1 MASVTLRPGTI
12 VSATGAGSVAWSNPG
27 NAGAS
32 DNAYAT
38 ANVGTSPGESQWLRC
53 TNFNFASVIPAGA
66 IINGFT
72 LTIERKGS
80 AINSV
85 YDTRLYLYSG
95 SAAIGSNKAV
105 ATKWPTSDGIATYG
119 SSSDLWGTTGL
130 TGADV
135 NATGFGIELAVN
147 SSTFTTTA
155 SVDDIALTIDYTPQ
169 IDLAAY
175 LSSESFVLADLS
187 TSITFQSD
195 LQAFGGLAATLS
207 TSIPLQAALVS
218 ESAFSGFFSVAL
230 SADLWGQSALTADL
244 STGIACSAN
253 LQGNAWTAADLS
265 TQIPLSASCA
275 GQSSL
280 TADFTTQIRFSA
292 ALSGISQ
299 AYAGLTTE
307 IALAAVL
314 SGNAEATAALTIGRV
329 FIPPA
334 SQRIYLAEIT
344 CYDPALPGIR
354 TLRYSSGA
362 DGYDDAGTFY
372 PPLIEQPA
380 TIRREIPADV
390 AGGHVSASYG
400 ALTLVNASGAL
411 DPLRDYYYD
420 GYELTLK
427 VGDAGAGYGTFVT
440 RLRATIDNASF
451 ERNRVTVRL
460 RDRAETLKTPLQT
473 NTYGGTNAL
482 PNGLDGTADDLKG
495 KRKPLIFG
503 RIAALQPVLVNTS
516 RLIYQVND
524 GAVDAIINIFDSG
537 AYLTRGT
544 DYTAGQQSTFESAAV
559 AAGSFSTYAPAGLIK
574 LGSKPFG
581 TLAACVAERWDYT
594 QISAAG
600 VTQRMLQMRGY
611 GSADWMAQDFL
622 DLDAVNCGSVGV
634 QTEDGENVD
643 ILIDRTLGSVGA
655 WWGFDALN
663 RFRLRRLDAPTG
675 TAVATITDDHI
686 LEYDPVQSS
695 QRALWQVTLQG
706 DANYAVQDKA
716 NLAGIVA
723 ADRAAW
729 WEKATRDQS
738 STSTAVKTTRLLSQ
752 DATFA
757 SVANGI
763 SQTQAEAVRRRSL
776 FDGRR
781 DTLGLTVAAPNDW
794 MDLIDLGSEVT
805 IVSAKCGYPAGRN
818 MIVVMTQ
825 PDFQR
830 NRLDLILW
838 G

>member
-1 MASVTLRPGTI
+1 MATAGPNYASTADSDSTLSGN
-12 VSATGAGSVAWSNPG
+12 AWSNPG
-27 NAGAS
+27 NAAAS

-38 ANVGTSPGESQWLRC
+38 ASSNGTQ
-53 TNFNFASVIPAGA
+53 
-66 IINGFT
+66 
-72 LTIERKGS
+72 
-80 AINSV
+80 
-85 YDTRLYLYSG
+85 YL
-95 SAAIGSNKAV
+95 K
-105 ATKWPTSDGIATYG
+105 
-119 SSSDLWGTTGL
+119 
-130 TGADV
+130 
-135 NATGFGIELAVN
+135 ATGFGFSIPTGATIDGIVVEWERKTSSSGVTDKAVRIVKAGAVGSTDKSAAGDWPTTDTFKSYGGSTDLWGETWTAADIN
-147 SSTFTTTA
+147 SANFGAAIATQSTLVRTN
-155 SVDDIALTIDYTPQ
+155 SVDSVRITVYYTPQ
-169 IDLAAY
+169 IYLESAPSASSTAA
-175 LSSESFVLADLS
+175 ADLTTAISLAGAPS
-187 TSITFQSD
+187 TDS
-195 LQAFGGLAATLS
+195 AATGNLTTGIALQGAATAAASAS
-207 TSIPLQAALVS
+207 TY
-218 ESAFSGFFSVAL
+218 FSVVLDGAIQAQA
-230 SADLWGQSALTADL
+230 SASADL
-244 STGIACSAN
+244 STGIAPAGDVAGLATLSGNLTTQIPLAGNSASV
-253 LQGNAWTAADLS
+253 AAASAGLS
-265 TQIPLSASCA
+265 TQIALAGAIASVSSASA
-275 GQSSL
+275 
-280 TADFTTQIRFSA
+280 T
-292 ALSGISQ
+292 
-299 AYAGLTTE
+299 LTTS
-307 IALAAVL
+307 IRLAGSLAASAFASADL
-314 SGNAEATAALTIGRV
+314 IIGRV
-329 FIPPA
+329 IIPP
-334 SQRIYLAEIT
+334 STQRIYLAEIT
-344 CYDPALPGIR
+344 CYDPTLPGIR

-390 AGGHVSASYG
+390 AGGHVSTSYG
-400 ALTLVNASGAL
+400 ALTLINARGAL
-411 DPLRDYYYD
+411 DALRDYYYD

-427 VGDAGAGYGTFVT
+427 VGEASAAYGTFVT
-440 RLRATIDNASF
+440 RLKATIDNASF
-451 ERNRVTVRL
+451 ERNRIAIRL

-473 NTYGGTNAL
+473 HTYGGTNAL

-503 RIAALQPVLVNTS
+503 RIAAMQPVLVNTS

-524 GAVDAIINIFDSG
+524 GPVDAIINVFDSG
-537 AYLTRGT
+537 AYLTRLT
-544 DYTAGQQSTFESAAV
+544 DYTAGQQSTFETAAV
-559 AAGSFSTYAPAGLIK
+559 AAGAFSTCAAAGLIK

-600 VTQRMLQMRGY
+600 VSQRILQMRGY
-611 GSADWMAQDFL
+611 GSADWVAQDFL

-634 QTEDGENVD
+634 QTEDDENVD
-643 ILIDRTLGSVGA
+643 SLIDRTLGSAGA

-663 RFRLRRLDAPTG
+663 RFRLRRLDGPTG
-675 TAVATITDDHI
+675 TSVATITDDHI
-686 LEYDPVQSS
+686 LEYDPVRSS

-716 NLAGIVA
+716 NLAGIVE

-738 STSTAVKTTRLLSQ
+738 STSTAVKTIRLLSQ

-763 SQTQAEAVRRRSL
+763 SQLQAEAARRRAL

-794 MDLIDLGSEVT
+794 MDRIDLGSEVT

-818 MIVVMTQ
+818 MTVVMTQ